1 MTFST
6 LTVKERIKVLVDAN
20 ITFQENEN
28 SNTVEIISIEVCLT
42 LTDKCFVTFKV
53 VIL

>member
-6 LTVKERIKVLVDAN
+6 FKVEERMKVLVEAT
-20 ITFQENEN
+20 IMFQENEN

-42 LTDKCFVTFKV
+42 DKSFVTYKV